1 MDVVRISIFLSCHLV
16 PGCWSLQTY
25 NPADLYQTTSVVVC
39 VEFVVGSKNGHI
51 LLDPRS
57 VEIDKSAGRW
67 RLKINFGSIKNSRL
81 YTIIYII
88 DISEA
93 IILISY
99 IYSGHFVLFLLLC
112 PSWFWW
118 WWGAAAVA
126 HQNRCPFFWGCRGT
140 RWQHCPSFI
149 YNNNIIDGGE
159 LVGLP
164 GKMITRFC

>member
-1 MDVVRISIFLSCHLV
+1 MLFGYRFSCLAILYLVVEVYKHITQEICIKQH
-16 PGCWSLQTY
+16 P
-25 NPADLYQTTSVVVC
+25 VVVCRCRC

-57 VEIDKSAGRW
+57 VEIDKRAGRW
-67 RLKINFGSIKNSRL
+67 RLEINFGSIKNSRL

-99 IYSGHFVLFLLLC
+99 IYSGHFVLFLLLF
-112 PSWFWW
+112 PSRWW

-149 YNNNIIDGGE
+149 II
-159 LVGLP
+159 
-164 GKMITRFC
+164 I